1 MLFLEKLLVKIVFGI
16 ILMSTNA
23 NCKSFDSNSVIIKRE
38 REKELNNLRSILR
51 ENISM
56 LDKAGYSEEKFVYM
70 YGEDQGR
77 KLFIEINSIK
87 SKYNKPVG
95 KSFDENWWYLEDA
108 KTTIMSAYCCIN
120 DYHYITNKLIKN
132 EVPAVTGEQMAAY
145 VKGNFEDTTA
155 ALYRGFF
162 YSIKMNKKCKAYNI
176 ITNKILKNRHMAFV
190 DKYASDER
198 LYYYLDSMSIDS
210 LRNVFNEIH
219 QFSKRELSILT
230 KWKEEHSLQN
240 LFRNIIY
247 YYDELNKNNNR
258 DSVDE
263 NEKDEIDKIV
273 GFFKEKNTVKMFDY
287 WDEKF
292 IGEENKYNYSE
303 IREFV
308 KKLQT
313 IK

>member
-1 MLFLEKLLVKIVFGI
+1 MLKILKRYLLIV
-16 ILMSTNA
+16 ILISLSSSYSSAYENNET
-23 NCKSFDSNSVIIKRE
+23 IIKRDQ
-38 REKELNNLRSILR
+38 EKELNLVRQYIQKHFNVLDSI
-51 ENISM
+51 
-56 LDKAGYSEEKFVYM
+56 GYTKQMFVFM
-70 YGEDQGR
+70 YGKNEGE
-77 KLFIEINSIK
+77 KLFNAVKAIRMNFRNS
-87 SKYNKPVG
+87 VD
-95 KSFDENWWYLEDA
+95 KSFEKNYRYLEDA
-108 KTTIMSAYCCIN
+108 NVEIMGAVNSAKTYY
-120 DYHYITNKLIKN
+120 DITNWLLPN

-162 YSIKMNKKCKAYNI
+162 YCVRMNKECKVYNLI
-176 ITNKILKNRHMAFV
+176 RNKILKDKNIAFV

-263 NEKDEIDKIV
+263 KEKDEIDKIV
-273 GFFKEKNTVKMFDY
+273 RFFKEKNTVKMFDY